1 MYLCFVILH
10 FTLEFVSSWE
20 IISITFCKQTNLV
33 VCCSL
38 ILALLVKYLAS
49 VEFIIKLVIEFFYY
63 NLFINNTNSTAVP
76 TS

>member
-1 MYLCFVILH
+1 MFCN
-10 FTLEFVSSWE
+10 FTLELVSSWK
-20 IISITFCKQTNLV
+20 IISITFCKQTNFI

-38 ILALLVKYLAS
+38 ILALLVKDLAS

-63 NLFINNTNSTAVP
+63 NLFIINTNSTAVP